1 MLNSGTIF
9 FLPPLDEEYKISN
22 KERERKREKM
32 REFVQQEKRTYN
44 FMMEAI
50 FIGFVMR
57 LINFNLST
65 FSSQFHKTFKNLRF

>member
-1 MLNSGTIF
+1 
-9 FLPPLDEEYKISN
+9 
-22 KERERKREKM
+22 M